1 MSSDSSDH
9 SNRQKKKKRSR
20 HKRAAT
26 ALPPAEPSPTPQPA
40 PWRST
45 QFQLVDGVNR
55 YRAGQQEVDGTI
67 MLYGDV
73 GGHMCSFAQL
83 TDYSREAFRIDRE
96 ILFIFNTGVHTSR
109 PAGTQLSPRH
119 SSHVPRVPQAHSIS
133 DETQLESFRLSINA
147 PDAAVTLRLLQST
160 EPIPS
165 RRTLTVPALD
175 FSGSGTL
182 NRSDFLS
189 QLKKAIYP
197 GTGQHRAGA
206 LCEEAVRLLAA
217 NPDRLL
223 AFDQLRELVCLVTGN
238 ELLLLTPVSFLCPL
252 HGRGCRDGQ
261 VMLFNDNTLRGLEQH
276 LRLAH
281 RDEERAGHLLARLVY
296 AREHP
301 YCSAAELTERAGPFE
316 LQPSDRRQRAPTC
329 WSQPVRAFPA

>member
-1 MSSDSSDH
+1 
-9 SNRQKKKKRSR
+9 
-20 HKRAAT
+20 
-26 ALPPAEPSPTPQPA
+26 
-40 PWRST
+40 
-45 QFQLVDGVNR
+45 
-55 YRAGQQEVDGTI
+55 
-67 MLYGDV
+67 
-73 GGHMCSFAQL
+73 
-83 TDYSREAFRIDRE
+83 
-96 ILFIFNTGVHTSR
+96 
-109 PAGTQLSPRH
+109 
-119 SSHVPRVPQAHSIS
+119 VPQAHSIS

-182 NRSDFLS
+182 NQSAFVS
-189 QLKKAIYP
+189 QLKTAIYP

-252 HGRGCRDGQ
+252 HGRENPSSKK
-261 VMLFNDNTLRGLEQH
+261 FLRSL
-276 LRLAH
+276 LRRSHPCELDLGAL
-281 RDEERAGHLLARLVY
+281 RVLDVDVGDTGIVGDTNIRRLLDRL
-296 AREHP
+296 P
-301 YCSAAELTERAGPFE
+301 
-316 LQPSDRRQRAPTC
+316 PSVSLR
-329 WSQPVRAFPA
+329 PVRDNEWRGFSRTAAALRWSEDWYVDRISPP

>member
-1 MSSDSSDH
+1 M
-9 SNRQKKKKRSR
+9 
-20 HKRAAT
+20 
-26 ALPPAEPSPTPQPA
+26 
-40 PWRST
+40 
-45 QFQLVDGVNR
+45 
-55 YRAGQQEVDGTI
+55 
-67 MLYGDV
+67 
-73 GGHMCSFAQL
+73 
-83 TDYSREAFRIDRE
+83 
-96 ILFIFNTGVHTSR
+96 
-109 PAGTQLSPRH
+109 
-119 SSHVPRVPQAHSIS
+119 PQAHSIS

-223 AFDQLRELVCLVTGN
+223 AFDQLRELVRLVTGN

-252 HGRGCRDGQ
+252 HGRENPSSKK
-261 VMLFNDNTLRGLEQH
+261 FLRSL
-276 LRLAH
+276 LRRSHPCELDLGAL
-281 RDEERAGHLLARLVY
+281 RVLDVDVGDTGIVGDTNIRRLLDRL
-296 AREHP
+296 P
-301 YCSAAELTERAGPFE
+301 
-316 LQPSDRRQRAPTC
+316 PSVSLR
-329 WSQPVRAFPA
+329 PVRDNEWRGFSRTAAALRWSEDWYVDRISP

>member
-9 SNRQKKKKRSR
+9 GNSQKKKKQSR
-20 HKRAAT
+20 HKCTAT

-55 YRAGQQEVDGTI
+55 YRAGQQEIDGTI

-83 TDYSREAFRIDRE
+83 TDYSRETFRIDRE
-96 ILFIFNTGVHTSR
+96 ILFIFNTG
-109 PAGTQLSPRH
+109 
-119 SSHVPRVPQAHSIS
+119 AHSIS

-175 FSGSGTL
+175 FS
-182 NRSDFLS
+182 
-189 QLKKAIYP
+189 
-197 GTGQHRAGA
+197 
-206 LCEEAVRLLAA
+206 
-217 NPDRLL
+217 
-223 AFDQLRELVCLVTGN
+223 
-238 ELLLLTPVSFLCPL
+238 
-252 HGRGCRDGQ
+252 
-261 VMLFNDNTLRGLEQH
+261 
-276 LRLAH
+276 
-281 RDEERAGHLLARLVY
+281 
-296 AREHP
+296 
-301 YCSAAELTERAGPFE
+301 
-316 LQPSDRRQRAPTC
+316 
-329 WSQPVRAFPA
+329 